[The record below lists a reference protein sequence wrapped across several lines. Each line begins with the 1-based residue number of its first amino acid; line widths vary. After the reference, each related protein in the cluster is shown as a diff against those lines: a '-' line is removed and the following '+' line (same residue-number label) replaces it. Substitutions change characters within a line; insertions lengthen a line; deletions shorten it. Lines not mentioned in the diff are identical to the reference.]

1 MTTMIGDETSCAR
14 GPRVQVLPTGCFY
27 LEGVALDFCTFP
39 GGESRGHVDGSGS
52 VRMPARRQV
61 GMPRE
66 TRQLLPLYRHTRRT
80 RARKKGGSSRRIIR
94 YRGHHYRVSRNRID
108 DLRLRKLP
116 SKPLCH
122 LAYASMRA

>member
-14 GPRVQVLPTGCFY
+14 GPRVQVLLTGCFY
-27 LEGVALDFCTFP
+27 LEGVLDFCSRCTFP

-61 GMPRE
+61 GIPRE

-80 RARKKGGSSRRIIR
+80 RA
-94 YRGHHYRVSRNRID
+94 
-108 DLRLRKLP
+108 
-116 SKPLCH
+116 
-122 LAYASMRA
+122 